1 MFCISDVFEIWLYTC
16 ILFVFHR
23 WPWNIWLDLDLFVL
37 TLTCWIFPFNL
48 FLAFSLFT
56 CDELTIYM
64 SISWLIFCEICFIFM
79 QFFFKRK
86 LMLDFFFPNWMT
98 YILFSTFIALT
109 LNLCKTWYWTDSE
122 VFECHQ
128 NNAKRLILLV
138 VFLPVF
144 FLSKGTLCI
153 LLVFIYILLIFNGCV
168 LSIYIEQCF
177 TVFCFYT

>member
-48 FLAFSLFT
+48 FVTFSLFT

-79 QFFFKRK
+79 QFYFKRK

-98 YILFSTFIALT
+98 YILLRTFIALT
-109 LNLCKTWYWTDSE
+109 WTYVKLDIGLIQKFLNVIRITLNDLYYWLY
-122 VFECHQ
+122 FY
-128 NNAKRLILLV
+128 L
-138 VFLPVF
+138 F
-144 FLSKGTLCI
+144 F
-153 LLVFIYILLIFNGCV
+153 F
-168 LSIYIEQCF
+168 
-177 TVFCFYT
+177 